1 VYFLLLCTRSSLS
14 GTLKVPVPTRIILP
28 EQRFFF
34 AEFSIFIFLYYTA
47 KILMMTTMIS
57 VAARK
62 AIRRQQHAR
71 WYTMAIC
78 RSVAPSLVDALSMS
92 PEKLDICYDVANQQ
106 HDHYIQTLRKSVP
119 TLLLP
124 FLPDHPDC
132 CFVEDTMVAV
142 GNTAVMTQPGHASRR
157 GEVNSIRRVCLELG
171 MDIVDMSD
179 KSPMATCDG
188 GDVMYT
194 GQHLFVGISE
204 RTNMEGVKVLS
215 ESFRGVGVI
224 VVMMPKGKGALHLK
238 SVVSQLDEETLLVPV
253 GPIGDAIINQL
264 GNAYQV
270 VRLPSMLACNVVA
283 VNGVVL
289 AQDGGCSTSREI
301 LEKTCSAKA
310 IILKWLNVAELAK
323 CDGALTCCSVLLNI

>member
-1 VYFLLLCTRSSLS
+1 
-14 GTLKVPVPTRIILP
+14 
-28 EQRFFF
+28 
-34 AEFSIFIFLYYTA
+34 
-47 KILMMTTMIS
+47 
-57 VAARK
+57 
-62 AIRRQQHAR
+62 
-71 WYTMAIC
+71 MAIS
-78 RSVAPSLVDALSMS
+78 RSVAPSFVDALSMS
-92 PEKLDICYDVANQQ
+92 PEKPAICYDVAKQQ
-106 HDHYIQTLRKSVP
+106 HDCYIQTLRQSVP

-171 MDIVDMSD
+171 MDIVDMNN

-194 GQHLFVGISE
+194 GQHLFVGISG
-204 RTNMEGVKVLS
+204 RTNIEGAKVLS
-215 ESFRGVGVI
+215 ETFRDVDVS
-224 VVMMPKGKGALHLK
+224 VVMMPKGGGALHLK
-238 SVVSQLDEETLLVPV
+238 SIVSQLDEETLLVPV
-253 GPIGDAIINQL
+253 GSIGDAILNQI
-264 GNAYQV
+264 GSAYQV

-301 LEKTCSAKA
+301 LEKTCLAKA
-310 IILKWLNVAELAK
+310 ITLKWLNAAELAK